1 MRSMRQRNAT
11 HGPFLR
17 LLLSGTMLLS
27 RFAAVMGTLF
37 VTVGLLGFGSAFV
50 SAPLSGDPSVTVDQ
64 AYGRLFGC
72 FPSNVLHNVVH
83 LAIGIAGLL
92 AWRNV
97 WSPLTYAQFLGGFY
111 GVLTVLGLI
120 RGATRCLGSCRSSR
134 MMSGSMLSPRPSG
147 STLVGFIVPSR

>member
-1 MRSMRQRNAT
+1 
-11 HGPFLR
+11 
-17 LLLSGTMLLS
+17 MLLS

-50 SAPLSGDPSVTVDQ
+50 SAPLPGDPSVTVDQ
-64 AYGRLFGC
+64 AYGRLFGL
-72 FPSNVLHNVVH
+72 FPVNVLHNFVH

-120 RGATRCLGSCRSSR
+120 PGANTMFGLVPIFAHDVWLHALTAALGIYFGWFHRPVQ
-134 MMSGSMLSPRPSG
+134 MSVRT
-147 STLVGFIVPSR
+147 STATA

>member
-1 MRSMRQRNAT
+1 
-11 HGPFLR
+11 
-17 LLLSGTMLLS
+17 MLLS

-64 AYGRLFGC
+64 AYGRLFGL
-72 FPSNVLHNVVH
+72 FPVNVLHNVVH

-120 RGATRCLGSCRSSR
+120 RGANTMFGLVPIFAHDVWLHALTAALGIYFGWFHRPVQ
-134 MMSGSMLSPRPSG
+134 MSAR
-147 STLVGFIVPSR
+147 TNTATA